1 MLMKIMEHYSTERR
15 GVQSEQA
22 PLLMLGLSLRD
33 DILFK
38 ISF

>member
-1 MLMKIMEHYSTERR
+1 MELRE
-15 GVQSEQA
+15 VQSDQA
-22 PLLMLGLSLRD
+22 LFSVLDLSLRY

>member
-1 MLMKIMEHYSTERR
+1 MEHYSMERR

-22 PLLMLGLSLRD
+22 PPLMLGLSLRD

>member
-1 MLMKIMEHYSTERR
+1 MELRE
-15 GVQSEQA
+15 VQSDQA
-22 PLLMLGLSLRD
+22 LFSVLDLSLRD